1 MRLKAISA
9 GLAGLFAAAAMSTAA
24 AETWRMQVSTTSGD
38 LIYNVL
44 ESWAGDVAAA
54 SGGRIEIQWS
64 PINAIVNLTD
74 VMESVG
80 DGILDGE
87 FTGINVY
94 TGKDKAFAVLG
105 DLVAGYD
112 TPWQVYQFCAS
123 GGGMEL
129 LEELTAPYNVHVVGC
144 VVTGKEAF
152 VSAVPIRGVA
162 DLRGVKV
169 RAPAGLVSE
178 LFSRA
183 GASPVGLPVSEV
195 YGSLERRVIDAADA
209 GVFALNHDLG
219 YHAIAKYPLYP
230 GIHSMPLHQIT
241 VSKDRWERLDD
252 DLKALMTNMVRELQ
266 LRLIM
271 ESDLADAASLAEA
284 RADASI
290 EIINWP
296 QEERDA
302 FRAIAEQAWNAY
314 AADSANARRVLD
326 AHAAFMQRIGLTK

>member
-1 MRLKAISA
+1 MTVRMFCA
-9 GLAGLFAAAAMSTAA
+9 GLVAAAAFATAA
-24 AETWRMQVSTTSGD
+24 PAEVWRMQVSTASGD
-38 LIYNVL
+38 LIYRVL
-44 ESWAGDVAAA
+44 EGWAADVKAA

-64 PINAIVNLTD
+64 PINAIVSLAD

-112 TPWQVYQFCAS
+112 TPWQVYQFCTH

-129 LEELTAPYNVHVVGC
+129 LRELTAPYDVHVVGC

-152 VSAVPIRGVA
+152 VSAVPIRKVEDFA
-162 DLRGVKV
+162 GVKV
-169 RAPAGLVSE
+169 RAPAGLASE

-183 GASPVGLPVSEV
+183 GAAPVGLPVSEI
-195 YGSLERRVIDAADA
+195 YGALERRVIDAADA
-209 GVFALNHDLG
+209 GVFALNHGLG
-219 YHAIAKYPLYP
+219 YHGIARYPLYP

-241 VSKDRWERLDD
+241 VTKARWDALPE
-252 DLKALMTNMVRELQ
+252 DLRALFEMSVRELQ

-271 ESDLADAASLAEA
+271 ESDLADAAALAEA
-284 RADASI
+284 RADPAV
-290 EIINWP
+290 EIIAWP
-296 QEERDA
+296 QAERDR
-302 FRAIAEQAWNAY
+302 FRAIARSAWEAY
-314 AADSANARRVLD
+314 AADSPNARRVLD
-326 AHAAFMQRIGLTK
+326 AHMAFMDRIGLAH